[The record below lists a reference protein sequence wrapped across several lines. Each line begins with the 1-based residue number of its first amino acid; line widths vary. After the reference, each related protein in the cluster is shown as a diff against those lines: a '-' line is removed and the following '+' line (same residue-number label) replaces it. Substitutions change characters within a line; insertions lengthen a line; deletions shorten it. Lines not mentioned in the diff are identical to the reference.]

1 MKHELISGSIGTALG
16 IIGSATQDDDI
27 IRLIS
32 IIFTIIG
39 AVITY
44 IIVPLI
50 AWYKKSKKDGKID
63 VNEIKEGIDIISD
76 GSQNIKDQV
85 DEVKQLDQ
93 NDEIKKK
100 EDK

>member
-16 IIGSATQDDDI
+16 IIGTVTQDSDI
-27 IRLIS
+27 IKIIS
-32 IIFTIIG
+32 IIITIIG

-44 IIVPLI
+44 IVVPLI

-63 VNEIKEGIDIISD
+63 ANEIKEGIDIISD
-76 GSQNIKDQV
+76 GGQNIKDQV
-85 DEVKQLDQ
+85 DKVKQLEQ